1 MRNPNDQG
9 RTITHIPIVD
19 HGTYREQCPTRCLF
33 SKGSQQGPTRF
44 QQNFPVLGHVG
55 SMWVRMNDSWWFQ
68 TCSKKMIP
76 VPIVPDISVITPTER
91 HIFFCFGGWKAQPG
105 FFQEHVQS
113 SLPSWVF
120 WCNRCIGFPPSEWP
134 WSKAPHPQDAICHTS
149 WSEAPGALGWYLGGE
164 ALPFIGTNQAPYST
178 MIMYSHTAREICI

>member
-91 HIFFCFGGWKAQPG
+91 HIFLFWGMESSTRVFPRTRAEFTAFMGFLMQPLHRVSPQWVTLIQGPTSSRCDLPHLLVRSTWRLRLISRGGSTPFYRHEPG
-105 FFQEHVQS
+105 TLQYNDNV
-113 SLPSWVF
+113 
-120 WCNRCIGFPPSEWP
+120 
-134 WSKAPHPQDAICHTS
+134 
-149 WSEAPGALGWYLGGE
+149 
-164 ALPFIGTNQAPYST
+164 
-178 MIMYSHTAREICI
+178 

>member
-33 SKGSQQGPTRF
+33 SKGSQQGPASF

-91 HIFFCFGGWKAQPG
+91 HIFLG
-105 FFQEHVQS
+105 FVGDGKLNQGFSKNTCRVHC
-113 SLPSWVF
+113 LRF

-149 WSEAPGALGWYLGGE
+149 WSEAPGALDWYLGLGST
-164 ALPFIGTNQAPYST
+164 PFYRHEPGTLQYNDN
-178 MIMYSHTAREICI
+178 I